1 MIPRL
6 RIESVGTTHVGL
18 TRKNNED
25 SFCLRPRHCL
35 WAVADGMGGHENGE
49 WASARITD
57 ALDSLNIPV
66 AFDDACT
73 AIADA
78 VHQAN
83 ATIYAE
89 AQARGVRMG
98 STVVVLY
105 LSGTRFALFWVGDSR
120 GYVLRDGMLHQLTRD
135 HSQVQAMVDKGL
147 ITPEEAAGH
156 PMSHVLARAVGVQS
170 GLEIDVIA
178 DDAEPGD
185 VFLLCSDGLTAR
197 LSDDDLAAM
206 LSERANQE
214 TLDRM
219 IAATLDR
226 GAPDN
231 VTAVLVGVSEATALT
246 SITPGELTR

>member
-1 MIPRL
+1 MIAPLRL
-6 RIESVGTTHVGL
+6 DSVGGTHVGCKR
-18 TRKNNED
+18 TNNED
-25 SFCLRPRHCL
+25 SLCLRPERCL

-49 WASARITD
+49 WASARIIE
-57 ALDSLNIPV
+57 ALERLVVPDD
-66 AFDDACT
+66 FDEACT

-83 ATIYAE
+83 AAIFAE
-89 AQARGVRMG
+89 AQSRGVRMG

-105 LSGTRFALFWVGDSR
+105 LNHGRFALFWVGDSR
-120 GYVLRDGMLHQLTRD
+120 GYVLRDGTLHQLTRD
-135 HSQVQAMVDKGL
+135 HSQVQAMVDNGL

-156 PMSHVLARAVGVQS
+156 PMGHVLARAVGVQS

-197 LSDDDLAAM
+197 LSDDDLAVM
-206 LSERANQE
+206 LSDRASQE
-214 TLDRM
+214 TLERM
-219 IAATLDR
+219 IATTLER

-231 VTAVLVGVSEATALT
+231 VTAILVGVSAATALT
-246 SITPGELTR
+246 LSGSGAAIQ

>member
-1 MIPRL
+1 MIAPLRL
-6 RIESVGTTHVGL
+6 DSVGGTHVGCK
-18 TRKNNED
+18 RKNNED
-25 SFCLRPRHCL
+25 SLCLRPERCL

-49 WASARITD
+49 WASAQITETLERLIVPEDFD
-57 ALDSLNIPV
+57 A
-66 AFDDACT
+66 ACT

-83 ATIYAE
+83 AAIFAE
-89 AQARGVRMG
+89 AQTRGVRMG
-98 STVVVLY
+98 STVVVIY
-105 LSGTRFALFWVGDSR
+105 LHDGRFALFWVGDSR
-120 GYVLRDGMLHQLTRD
+120 GYVLRDGTLHQLTRD

-156 PMSHVLARAVGVQS
+156 PMGHVLARAVGVQS
-170 GLEIDVIA
+170 GLELDVIA

-197 LSDDDLAAM
+197 LSDDDLAVM
-206 LSERANQE
+206 LSDRASQE

-219 IAATLDR
+219 IATTLER

-231 VTAVLVGVSEATALT
+231 VTAILVGVSAATTLT
-246 SITPGELTR
+246 LSGSGAAVR

>member
-1 MIPRL
+1 MSAPL
-6 RIESVGTTHVGL
+6 RVESVGATHVGL
-18 TRKNNED
+18 KRKNNED
-25 SFCLRPRHCL
+25 SYCLRPQHCL

-49 WASARITD
+49 WASARITE
-57 ALDSLNIPV
+57 ALDRLVIPDG
-66 AFDDACT
+66 FDDACT

-83 ATIYAE
+83 ATLFAE
-89 AQARGVRMG
+89 SQSRGVRMG

-105 LSGTRFALFWVGDSR
+105 LNGARFALFWVGDSR
-120 GYVLRDGMLHQLTRD
+120 GYVLRDGTLHQLTRD

-147 ITPEEAAGH
+147 ITPEEAVGH
-156 PMSHVLARAVGVQS
+156 PMSHVLARAVGVQP

-185 VFLLCSDGLTAR
+185 IFLLCSDGLTAR
-197 LSDDDLAAM
+197 LSDPELAAM
-206 LSERANQE
+206 LGERADAG
-214 TLDRM
+214 TLDRL

-231 VTAVLVGVSEATALT
+231 VTTVLVGVTEATALT
-246 SITPGELTR
+246 LNGPGELAR